1 MKKLILLLLVLVTLG
16 VGCQLDKNPFLG
28 SWKTDSSFNSEMD
41 SGDYCVITFYDDNT
55 FTSEQSGSCNYFE
68 TGYYDYTETVLV
80 LTFKGEEEWPEAMSY
95 IIYNDRCCCCCMVLE
110 GALYF
115 YITH

>member
-28 SWKTDSSFNSEMD
+28 SWRTDSSFNSEMD
-41 SGDYCVITFYDDNT
+41 YCCCCCYYCVITFYDDNT
-55 FTSEQSGSCNYFE
+55 FMTSEQSGSYHYFE

-80 LTFKGEEEWPEAMSY
+80 LTFKGEEPEAMSY
-95 IIYNDRCCCCCMVLE
+95 IIYDDVMVLE

-115 YITH
+115 LQTITH